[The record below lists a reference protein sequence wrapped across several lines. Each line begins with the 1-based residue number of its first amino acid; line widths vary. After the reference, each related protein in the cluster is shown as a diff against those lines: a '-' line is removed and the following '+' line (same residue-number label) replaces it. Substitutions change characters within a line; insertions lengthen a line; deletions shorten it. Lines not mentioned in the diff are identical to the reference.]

1 MGAHIGRTSKFLR
14 KTLGLKQR
22 EMAEQLG
29 ISVVHYCN
37 IENGKAH
44 PSPDLLE
51 RYKDLWD
58 VDLHVLGWSL
68 YGDVSKLPAPLQ
80 EAATAI
86 AKSWKHELKKK
97 LGHHRQV
104 AD

>member
-1 MGAHIGRTSKFLR
+1 MGLYIGRTSKFLR
-14 KTLGLKQR
+14 ETLALRQR
-22 EMAEQLG
+22 EMAEHLG

-44 PSPDLLE
+44 PSPELLS
-51 RYKDLWD
+51 RYKDIWE

-68 YGDVSKLPAPLQ
+68 FGDVSKLPAPVQ
-80 EAATAI
+80 EAAATI
-86 AKSWKHELKKK
+86 SKSWKRELKKK